1 MDMRGYQQYKQQSIN
16 SMTSG
21 ELLLLLYDELVKR
34 STLASMALEK
44 EDWPL
49 FEGSVERCV
58 DIISYLDETLDRQY
72 PISQDLSRM
81 YEYFTYQLGRIKIGR
96 NKKELERLRPMLA
109 DMRDACRASI
119 RRYSSC
125 SWMPGMIAAFTL
137 TAFAGDGG
145 LIVELAGSTISRTYA
160 IDSRSSAE
168 SWSQTASTMMP
179 LTGMPRST
187 PMISLAWRLLM

>member
-72 PISQDLSRM
+72 PISQDLSILP
-81 YEYFTYQLGRIKIGR
+81 T
-96 NKKELERLRPMLA
+96 
-109 DMRDACRASI
+109 
-119 RRYSSC
+119 
-125 SWMPGMIAAFTL
+125 SW
-137 TAFAGDGG
+137 DG
-145 LIVELAGSTISRTYA
+145 
-160 IDSRSSAE
+160 SRSAATRR
-168 SWSQTASTMMP
+168 SWSACAPCWPICGTP
-179 LTGMPRST
+179 ST
-187 PMISLAWRLLM
+187 PRRRPAPRRQLSSGEDEDTA